1 MGTNTIV
8 VIDDD
13 TIQHFIAKTIFKNID
28 ADIHLKSFLGADL
41 ALTYLAALPVE
52 EMPMVI
58 LLDLNMPKMDGWD
71 FLNRYKDFQHK
82 TEVIIVSASFNP
94 IDINKA
100 AIYED
105 VKHFITKPFDRKKVA
120 EMVNAYRV
128 K

>member
-71 FLNRYKDFQHK
+71 F
-82 TEVIIVSASFNP
+82 
-94 IDINKA
+94 
-100 AIYED
+100 
-105 VKHFITKPFDRKKVA
+105 
-120 EMVNAYRV
+120 
-128 K
+128 